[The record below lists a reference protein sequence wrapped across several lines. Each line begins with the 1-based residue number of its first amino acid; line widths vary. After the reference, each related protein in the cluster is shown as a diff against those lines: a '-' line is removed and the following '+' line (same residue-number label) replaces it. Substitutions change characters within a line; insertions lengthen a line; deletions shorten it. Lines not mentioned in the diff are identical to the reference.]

1 MATKLCCMFFTHYV
15 KFPGFLYSV
24 CYIKRK
30 DLQVIGNI
38 LFPPVTMSIP
48 MYTCGIQMYKTWLT
62 WVTLGVCFN

>member
-30 DLQVIGNI
+30 NLQAIGNI

-48 MYTCGIQMYKTWLT
+48 MYTWHTNVQDLVDMGYIG
-62 WVTLGVCFN
+62 GVL